1 MIITITDGWAAR
13 TTRDAMKA
21 QAKKSIV
28 SLDARVGPV
37 PTLIT
42 MVMMVAMMVMMVM
55 MVMMMVATMVMM
67 EMMKMFRTITT
78 FFSIA
83 APRLCTVL

>member
-28 SLDARVGPV
+28 SFDARVGPV

-42 MVMMVAMMVMMVM
+42 MV
-55 MVMMMVATMVMM
+55 MMVATMVMM

>member
-1 MIITITDGWAAR
+1 MIITITDGWTAR
-13 TTRDAMKA
+13 TTRDTMKA

-42 MVMMVAMMVMMVM
+42 MVMMVAMI
-55 MVMMMVATMVMM
+55 MMVAMNHS
-67 EMMKMFRTITT
+67 F
-78 FFSIA
+78 
-83 APRLCTVL
+83 